1 MDGAML
7 ARLGAVIFV
16 AIAGT
21 AAVLEMSREEK
32 APEPSSIRTVGAEHD
47 ALRDEQRRCQ
57 QLGEAATQDA
67 ACLKVWAQT
76 RDQFLGRPA
85 TTEGR

>member
-1 MDGAML
+1 MDGVLL

-32 APEPSSIRTVGAEHD
+32 VAELSPVRTVGAERD

-57 QLGEAATQDA
+57 QMGEAAAKET

-76 RDQFLGRPA
+76 RDRFLGRPA

>member
-21 AAVLEMSREEK
+21 AAVVGMSREK
-32 APEPSSIRTVGAEHD
+32 APEPSPMRTVEVERD
-47 ALRDEQRRCQ
+47 PLRDEQRQCQ
-57 QLGEAATQDA
+57 QLGEAAAQDA

-76 RDQFLGRPA
+76 RDRFLGRTAPN
-85 TTEGR
+85 EGR